1 MIVNRIYK
9 LQNPPNCRLA
19 SKFVCILQVK
29 WGFGYIMHHYTYC
42 LILAL
47 KLNRT
52 LIIRETITNTY
63 TSNMK
68 TLIRPISDTCLD
80 QNGDNSTTWEG
91 MSDQTHHYY
100 QVINFYFNHYSKVYL
115 QDMRK
120 LTQFNIELQSQFSQ
134 PLSLFIGLLLRY
146 LMRPTLEL
154 SRYYDNYK
162 QRIQWKHPIVG
173 PHVRRTDKLWVEA
186 KYHSMDEYIKYVDQL
201 VYLATDEPNVWLNEL
216 SPYIE
221 RQIEFTGDPHIS
233 RKAFNNIRNS
243 YESIRDLI
251 VEVLVLSE
259 CDYIVCTFSSNVCRL
274 GFELRMSRINN
285 SLAFQSLDKKYYYN
299 P

>member
-1 MIVNRIYK
+1 M
-9 LQNPPNCRLA
+9 Q
-19 SKFVCILQVK
+19 
-29 WGFGYIMHHYTYC
+29 
-42 LILAL
+42 
-47 KLNRT
+47 
-52 LIIRETITNTY
+52 IIRE
-63 TSNMK
+63 SQS
-68 TLIRPISDTCLD
+68 IS
-80 QNGDNSTTWEG
+80 
-91 MSDQTHHYY
+91 
-100 QVINFYFNHYSKVYL
+100 
-115 QDMRK
+115 
-120 LTQFNIELQSQFSQ
+120 IE
-134 PLSLFIGLLLRY
+134 PMALFIGHIIRY

-173 PHVRRTDKLWVEA
+173 LHVRRTDKLWIEA
-186 KYHSMDEYIKYVDQL
+186 KYHSMDEYIKYVDRYYDSLDKTSGNKTHKRL
-201 VYLATDEPNVWLNEL
+201 VYLATDEPNLWLKEL

-243 YESIRDLI
+243 YESIRDLV

-259 CDYIVCTFSSNVCRL
+259 CDYIVCTFSSNICRL

-285 SLAFQSLDKKYYYN
+285 SLVVHSLDFEYYYH